1 MCVRLWRRW
10 RLSVAGAPGCMC
22 KRVCYLRCD
31 FKITLKKNPLLL
43 GRVQLSAEHYKSYN
57 HNASDSRLY
66 RLVPRHAVVQSCIHM
81 FVYACAICRL
91 LVTSAAKPTVLLN
104 IYFSLM
110 TLE

>member
-1 MCVRLWRRW
+1 MSYVRPIVEEMEAEC
-10 RLSVAGAPGCMC
+10 SGCMS

-43 GRVQLSAEHYKSYN
+43 GRVQLSAEHYISYN
-57 HNASDSRLY
+57 HNTSDSGLY

-104 IYFSLM
+104 VYFYLR